1 MNSISVCA
9 QYLYIDICPCTFLFL
24 LVFTPCVC
32 AQGLKL
38 LHDGGLFY
46 GHLHACN
53 IIVDDAVCRL
63 VDVENGMLGVPSIL
77 RPAFTQFRKI
87 NVRKDLIIFF
97 FAFVDI

>member
-1 MNSISVCA
+1 M
-9 QYLYIDICPCTFLFL
+9 
-24 LVFTPCVC
+24 FTPCVC
-32 AQGLKL
+32 VQALKL

-53 IIVDDAVCRL
+53 VIVDDGVCRL

-87 NVRKDLIIFF
+87 NVRKDLKILMISLFCRHLKFF
-97 FAFVDI
+97 TVKKTH

>member
-1 MNSISVCA
+1 MNSISVCI
-9 QYLYIDICPCTFLFL
+9 QYLYIDVSLCICFPS
-24 LVFTPCVC
+24 VFTPCVC

-53 IIVDDAVCRL
+53 VIVDDGVCRL

-87 NVRKDLIIFF
+87 NVRKDLKI
-97 FAFVDI
+97 